1 MQEETCL
8 RLPASSEASKQ
19 ATEKARQQQTSS
31 ELSLSIQT
39 RDARET
45 EEENALAHREGDKHK
60 NESIRDIPTTYN
72 RPQQMTRDCGRS
84 HERRSATFRLR
95 RIDRNK

>member
-1 MQEETCL
+1 MQEEICR

-45 EEENALAHREGDKHK
+45 EEENAPARREGEK
-60 NESIRDIPTTYN
+60 
-72 RPQQMTRDCGRS
+72 
-84 HERRSATFRLR
+84 HERVDARHSDYL
-95 RIDRNK
+95 